1 MQALR
6 QGQAIVAS
14 LNCYQCRYVTVDIA
28 DCYDCKMMLLK
39 ELCSHVYR
47 QNIGSMHCVQCC
59 MGTGVVAHLAAA
71 ATAPLAVQCQYII
84 LPIYYY
90 ESSHTVQG
98 LYSYVYM

>member
-1 MQALR
+1 
-6 QGQAIVAS
+6 
-14 LNCYQCRYVTVDIA
+14 
-28 DCYDCKMMLLK
+28 
-39 ELCSHVYR
+39 
-47 QNIGSMHCVQCC
+47 